1 MCPPVSGSL
10 QFPGQW
16 RGRGGHP
23 WVQPGAEQGV
33 VARVGVLGCLY
44 GLAAGLITFRQGK
57 SSRPGSER
65 DHLLGK

>member
-44 GLAAGLITFRQGK
+44 GLAAGLITFR
-57 SSRPGSER
+57 
-65 DHLLGK
+65 